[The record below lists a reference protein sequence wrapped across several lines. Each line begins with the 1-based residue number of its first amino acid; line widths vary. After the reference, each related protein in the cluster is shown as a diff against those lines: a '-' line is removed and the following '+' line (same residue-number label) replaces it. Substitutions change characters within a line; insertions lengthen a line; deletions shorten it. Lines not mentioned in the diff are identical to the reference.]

1 MIKLYLTLI
10 VLAVLALVGAG
21 AVWYYNDTQQRIAT
35 LRENNAKLE
44 VAIATSEESLKT
56 LQQDI
61 VKFQELNTQ
70 LQSDLQKAEAYGDD
84 LRAKLREH
92 NLTALAIKKPGLL
105 EGKMNGAT
113 AKLWRDITADTGGT
127 PSDTLPKWLQSSPVE
142 QSTRSQ
148 DGSSDQG
155 RENNNT
161 DGSTPEAS
169 SVN

>member
-21 AVWYYNDTQQRIAT
+21 VVWYYNDTQQRIAT

-44 VAIATSEESLKT
+44 VAIATSEESIKT

-70 LQSDLQKAEAYGDD
+70 LQTDLQKAEAYGDD
-84 LRAKLREH
+84 LRAKLRKH
-92 NLTALAIKKPGLL
+92 NLTALAIRKPGLL
-105 EGKMNGAT
+105 EGRMNGAT

-127 PSDTLPKWLQSSPVE
+127 PDDTLPNWLQSPTVE
-142 QSTRSQ
+142 QQTGSE
-148 DGSSDQG
+148 DGSSNQD
-155 RENNNT
+155 REDNST
-161 DGSTPEAS
+161 DSTTAETS
-169 SVN
+169 TVN